1 MTKYRGSRMNNRY
14 HIFGWLTSSTWV
26 VFTDRA
32 RPPQFPSWS
41 VTVAV
46 KFTKFSRNCAQET
59 QSERVKA
66 SDVHNEITLLW
77 GVLVSPF
84 VDIFCFQYIFEE
96 AARRVVASPITTV
109 NIDKNLFSWN
119 VKRCPM
125 PRSRWK
131 KFAVLPHDSNID
143 LGHLALQG
151 NRVPLHLLSTL
162 ALTIYA
168 KGVDVLS
175 LEKNRLILC
184 FSFVIVVHIAWQS
197 ESFKQDTPTISSSES
212 VPFLW
217 SRFSSSGKTHSP
229 QIWTISGSSHWQ
241 SPHSQVVFSGHP
253 EAHLFLQ
260 SASGKM
266 KKKRNTFMYWVQKLS
281 H

>member
-1 MTKYRGSRMNNRY
+1 MMTNYRSSHMNNRY
-14 HIFGWLTSSTWV
+14 HLFGWLASSTWV

-84 VDIFCFQYIFEE
+84 VDVFCFQYIFEE

-119 VKRCPM
+119 VKRCPGWGRRNLQFCHM
-125 PRSRWK
+125 TVTLILDTWHSKATVFHCISCRHLHSLFTQRALTSSAWK
-131 KFAVLPHDSNID
+131 KTD
-143 LGHLALQG
+143 
-151 NRVPLHLLSTL
+151 
-162 ALTIYA
+162 
-168 KGVDVLS
+168 
-175 LEKNRLILC
+175 
-184 FSFVIVVHIAWQS
+184 
-197 ESFKQDTPTISSSES
+197 
-212 VPFLW
+212 
-217 SRFSSSGKTHSP
+217 
-229 QIWTISGSSHWQ
+229 
-241 SPHSQVVFSGHP
+241 
-253 EAHLFLQ
+253 
-260 SASGKM
+260 
-266 KKKRNTFMYWVQKLS
+266 
-281 H
+281 

>member
-1 MTKYRGSRMNNRY
+1 MTKYRGSRMNSRY
-14 HIFGWLTSSTWV
+14 HLFGWLASSTWV

-32 RPPQFPSWS
+32 RPPQFPSWA

-66 SDVHNEITLLW
+66 GDVHNEITLLW

-84 VDIFCFQYIFEE
+84 VDVFCFQYIFEE

-109 NIDKNLFSWN
+109 NIDENLFSWN
-119 VKRCPM
+119 VKRWPGRRNFQFCHM
-125 PRSRWK
+125 TIT
-131 KFAVLPHDSNID
+131 LI
-143 LGHLALQG
+143 LGTWHSKATVFHCISCRHLHSLFTQ
-151 NRVPLHLLSTL
+151 R
-162 ALTIYA
+162 ALTSSA
-168 KGVDVLS
+168 WT
-175 LEKNRLILC
+175 KNSFLV
-184 FSFVIVVHIAWQS
+184 FVIFIAWQS
-197 ESFKQDTPTISSSES
+197 ESSKQDTPTICSSKS

-217 SRFSSSGKTHSP
+217 IRFSSSGKTHSP

-260 SASGKM
+260 SACGKM
-266 KKKRNTFMYWVQKLS
+266 KKKTQHTHVLS
-281 H
+281 AEAQAFT